1 VTELGRAMVEAT
13 STFGQS
19 GRDSLP
25 TTDPEWSCRWCMSHS
40 GVRVLDAGLQPPSD
54 LHPKPSDPE
63 PDPEFPLAMVMCLD
77 CRLVQLESDETT
89 PEEPRGL
96 EPRALVQQA
105 EAAVDQAEQQGY
117 LRPGIRVLEYPSPH
131 GGSWVEQLERRSLI
145 EVSRGPAEL
154 LVDIFGMMHEADQRS
169 ALIDRIS
176 QMSADAILLMQFHTV
191 AAIVRSGFWNAL
203 RHGHFAYYSTPVVV
217 RMAAELGLTAVS
229 ASEYPLYGGTILLAL
244 AKQGS
249 RWGDQAESVTNL
261 VDREIAEGV
270 LQPTVVAS
278 LNESLASSAAALGRY
293 LADARSRSETVAGYS
308 AASRTSALLQL
319 GHISAQDLVAIAD
332 AAPGLHGRT
341 MPGSR
346 IPIMSPAELVEKRPD
361 KVLLFVPDLLN
372 EVRLALP
379 EIELNGGLWVV
390 LDPMPREITQAVV
403 SQ

>member
-1 VTELGRAMVEAT
+1 MTEAT
-13 STFGQS
+13 ASSGQVEP
-19 GRDSLP
+19 GSLASA
-25 TTDPEWSCRWCMSHS
+25 DPDWSCRWCGSHS

-145 EVSRGPAEL
+145 EVSQGPAEL
-154 LVDIFGMMHEADQRS
+154 LVDIFGMMHEADQR
-169 ALIDRIS
+169 AAMINRIS
-176 QMSADAILLMQFHTV
+176 QMSEDAILLIQFHTV

-203 RHGHFAYYSTPVVV
+203 RHGHFAYYSTPVLV
-217 RMAAELGLTAVS
+217 RMAAESGLTAVS
-229 ASEYPLYGGTILLAL
+229 ASEYSLYGGTILLAL
-244 AKQGS
+244 AKNGS
-249 RWGDQAESVTNL
+249 RWGSQSESVTKL
-261 VDREIAEGV
+261 VDQEIAAGV
-270 LQPTVVAS
+270 TEPMVVAS
-278 LNESLASSAAALGRY
+278 LNESLANSASALRSY
-293 LADARSRSETVAGYS
+293 LSDSRSRSETVAGYS

-319 GHISAQDLVAIAD
+319 GHVGAEDLATIAD

-346 IPIMSPAELVEKRPD
+346 IPISSPSELVDARPD
-361 KVLLFVPDLLN
+361 KVLLFVPDLLD
-372 EVRLALP
+372 EVRRALP
-379 EIELNGGLWVV
+379 EIELNGGRWVV
-390 LDPMPREITQAVV
+390 LDPMPREIAPAVV
-403 SQ
+403 AQ

>member
-1 VTELGRAMVEAT
+1 MTEAT
-13 STFGQS
+13 ASSGQVEP
-19 GRDSLP
+19 GSLASA
-25 TTDPEWSCRWCMSHS
+25 DPDWSCRWCGSHS

-96 EPRALVQQA
+96 EPRALVRQA

-145 EVSRGPAEL
+145 EVSQGPAEL
-154 LVDIFGMMHEADQRS
+154 LVDIFGMMHEADQR
-169 ALIDRIS
+169 AAMINRIS
-176 QMSADAILLMQFHTV
+176 QMSEDAILLIQFHTV

-203 RHGHFAYYSTPVVV
+203 RHGHFAYYSTPVLV
-217 RMAAELGLTAVS
+217 RMAAESGLTAVS
-229 ASEYPLYGGTILLAL
+229 ASEYSLYGGTILLAL
-244 AKQGS
+244 AKNGS
-249 RWGDQAESVTNL
+249 RWGSQSESVTKL
-261 VDREIAEGV
+261 VDQEIAAGV
-270 LQPTVVAS
+270 TEPMVVAS
-278 LNESLASSAAALGRY
+278 LNESLANSASALRSY
-293 LADARSRSETVAGYS
+293 LSDSRSRSEIVAGYS

-319 GHISAQDLVAIAD
+319 GHVGAEDLATIAD

-346 IPIMSPAELVEKRPD
+346 IPISSPSELVDARPD
-361 KVLLFVPDLLN
+361 KVLLFVPDLLD
-372 EVRLALP
+372 EVRRALP
-379 EIELNGGLWVV
+379 EIELNGGRWVV
-390 LDPMPREITQAVV
+390 LDPMPREIAPAVV
-403 SQ
+403 AQ